1 MQTPSQ
7 TVSLDLT
14 PDHDEAVRV
23 GLAFGKSIQSIL
35 HFDLREEGSHT
46 LCVNISYNESIQSN
60 QENIPSGGRI
70 RSFRKLYQF
79 LVSPCLSVRT
89 KASTL
94 FGVDNNTSS
103 HLSRYALECQLENLA
118 DGIIT
123 IEELSFEPRSPFKS
137 TSINWDLSH
146 VDAPALAP
154 REVTQVAFM
163 IEQQHPQHASGAGI
177 EVTQDGRTILGVLTI
192 HWRSA
197 MGHLGVL
204 STGWLTTRRA

>member
-7 TVSLDLT
+7 IIPLDLVSEN
-14 PDHDEAVRV
+14 DDAARH
-23 GLAFGKSIQSIL
+23 GLSHGESVQSIL

-46 LCVNISYNESIQSN
+46 LCVNVSYNESIQST
-60 QENIPSGGRI
+60 QDTMPSGGRI

-94 FGVDNNTSS
+94 LGVDKNNPPRM
-103 HLSRYALECQLENLA
+103 SRYALECQLENLA
-118 DGIIT
+118 EGIIT
-123 IEELSFEPRSPFKS
+123 IEELAFEPRQPFKS
-137 TSINWDLSH
+137 ISINWDLHHIEPPS
-146 VDAPALAP
+146 LKP
-154 REVTQVAFM
+154 REVTQVAFL
-163 IEQQHPQHASGAGI
+163 IDQEPRGSNP
-177 EVTQDGRTILGVLTI
+177 ETTQDGRIILGVLTI

-204 STGWLTTRRA
+204 STGWLTARRT